1 MNKVASTTL
10 ILALAAAAY
19 TASAWYLGKEVEAQ
33 ITSQYS
39 NLIASQPYLKIV
51 ERDYQ
56 RGIFSSKE
64 TVTLSLFDL
73 SAMEKLNTST
83 DTTDEN
89 RLLMTFHS
97 RIQHGPFPG
106 FSTLAAATSKTELV
120 LDVEARE
127 EVVKVMGDQL
137 PYTQQTEIRFDGS
150 GTATFSSPKFESIMP
165 DQSGEISRISWE
177 GIEGKMDFSPGLS
190 AFTMHM
196 KAPKLEISDEQ
207 GGQMRFTDVVIEGD
221 QQQIFPDLPY
231 MYSGTSRFSIGE
243 VSMAG
248 IDEAMEPVSINNLVY
263 DIDLPLQGDHLD
275 VLARMGIDKLSVGD
289 ESFGPIHMDFSF
301 KHLHARALAEINQK
315 LMGIYSDP
323 NLLNGG
329 TEEIMEGF
337 QSALMTHAETLLTQ
351 DPEFSLDRVSFAN
364 SDGEAKL
371 AARVKLSGA
380 TLEMLAN
387 PLMLLSKVEAS
398 GDLSLSETMVVKLL
412 QNPPFP
418 TNPDQAA
425 ASTEE
430 IKQKGEMAVGQ
441 FQQQVAMLMEQGYLE
456 REGEIIKTTMAFK
469 EGQLTVN
476 GKPFNPAAM
485 GQPPAHQ

>member
-1 MNKVASTTL
+1 MKKVASTTL
-10 ILALAAAAY
+10 ILALTAAAY

-33 ITSQYS
+33 IASQYS

-56 RGIFSSKE
+56 RGIFTSEE
-64 TVTLSLFDL
+64 TVTLSFFEL
-73 SAMEKLNTST
+73 SGMEKLDTST
-83 DTTDEN
+83 DSTDEN
-89 RLLMTFHS
+89 SLLMTFHS

-106 FSTLAAATSKTELV
+106 FSTLAAATSETELV
-120 LDVEARE
+120 LDTEARE
-127 EVVKVMGDQL
+127 EVAKIMGDKR

-150 GTATFSSPKFESIMP
+150 GTATFSSPKFESAMP
-165 DQSGEISRISWE
+165 DQTGEISRISWE
-177 GIEGKMDFSPGLS
+177 GIEGKMDFSPDFS
-190 AFTMHM
+190 AFTMHV
-196 KAPKLEISDEQ
+196 KAPKLEISDEK
-207 GGQMRFTDVVIEGD
+207 GGRVHFSDVVIEGD

-231 MYSGTSRFSIGE
+231 MYSGTTRFSIGE
-243 VSMAG
+243 VSMVG
-248 IDEAMEPVSINNLVY
+248 IDETMAPLSLNNLVY

-275 VLARMGIDKLSVGD
+275 VLTKMGIDKLSVGD

-315 LMGIYSDP
+315 LMAVYSDP
-323 NLLNGG
+323 NLFNGG
-329 TEEIMEGF
+329 TKEITEGF

-364 SDGEAKL
+364 TDGEAKL

-387 PLMLLSKVEAS
+387 PLMLLSKLEAS

-418 TNPDQAA
+418 AKPDQDTT
-425 ASTEE
+425 STEE
-430 IKQKGEMAVGQ
+430 IKEKREMAVGQ

-485 GQPPAHQ
+485 SQPPTHQ